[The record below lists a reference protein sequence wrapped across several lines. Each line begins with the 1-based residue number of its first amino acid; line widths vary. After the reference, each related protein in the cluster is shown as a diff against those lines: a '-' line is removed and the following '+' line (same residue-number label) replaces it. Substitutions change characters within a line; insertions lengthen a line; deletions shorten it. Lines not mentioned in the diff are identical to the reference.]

1 MPCRLSQLI
10 PAIVAGALVGAG
22 TGWSISIAEWTI
34 TGDRAVFGFDGVGY
48 IAVIILGGLTG
59 AVLAWRAARA
69 CGSTACEPGR
79 PL

>member
-1 MPCRLSQLI
+1 MPCRLSSLV

-22 TGWSISIAEWTI
+22 IGWLISMAEWAI
-34 TGDRAVFGFDGVGY
+34 TGDRTAFGVRGVGY

-59 AVLAWRAARA
+59 AVLAWRAARTGGPSA
-69 CGSTACEPGR
+69 CKPGR